1 MSFIK
6 INDRYV
12 NLENV
17 ANIVFLED
25 KVVFNFNYA
34 VSLKMPPKKLISDYI
49 YTSDVDESSLDNNDF
64 IIENFIKIDNGS
76 VYYVNKKCISS
87 FKKDSRNLKLI
98 FNFNHSVSVDTP
110 NVESSSEFLYIKYVD
125 LNTLNNAYRRI
136 VSDLEGYND

>member
-12 NLENV
+12 NFENV

>member
-34 VSLKMPPKKLISDYI
+34 VTLKMPPKKLISDYI

-110 NVESSSEFLYIKYVD
+110 SVESSSEFLYIKYVD

>member
-98 FNFNHSVSVDTP
+98 FNFNHSVSVDTL

>member
-6 INDRYV
+6 INDRHV
-12 NLENV
+12 NLKNV

-25 KVVFNFNYA
+25 KVVLNFNYA
-34 VSLKMPPKKLISDYI
+34 VSLKMPPKKLISDYV
-49 YTSDVDESSLDNNDF
+49 YTSDITEETLDNNEY
-64 IIENFIKIDNGS
+64 ISENFIKIDNGS
-76 VYYVNKKCISS
+76 LYYVNKSCISS

-136 VSDLEGYND
+136 VFDLEEL

>member
-110 NVESSSEFLYIKYVD
+110 NVESSTEFLYIKYVD

>member
-6 INDRYV
+6 INDRHV
-12 NLENV
+12 NLKNV

-34 VSLKMPPKKLISDYI
+34 VSLKVPPKKLISDYV
-49 YTSDVDESSLDNNDF
+49 YTSDITEETLDNNEY
-64 IIENFIKIDNGS
+64 INENFIKIDNGS
-76 VYYVNKKCISS
+76 LYYVNKNCISS

-136 VSDLEGYND
+136 VFDLEEL

>member
-125 LNTLNNAYRRI
+125 LNTLNNAYRKI

>member
-6 INDRYV
+6 INDRHV
-12 NLENV
+12 NLKNV

-25 KVVFNFNYA
+25 KVVLNFNYA
-34 VSLKMPPKKLISDYI
+34 VSLKMPPKKLISDYV
-49 YTSDVDESSLDNNDF
+49 YTSDITEETLDNNEY
-64 IIENFIKIDNGS
+64 INENFIKIDNGS
-76 VYYVNKKCISS
+76 LYYVNKNCISS

-136 VSDLEGYND
+136 VFDLEVL

>member
-1 MSFIK
+1 
-6 INDRYV
+6 
-12 NLENV
+12 
-17 ANIVFLED
+17 
-25 KVVFNFNYA
+25 
-34 VSLKMPPKKLISDYI
+34 MPTKKLISDYI